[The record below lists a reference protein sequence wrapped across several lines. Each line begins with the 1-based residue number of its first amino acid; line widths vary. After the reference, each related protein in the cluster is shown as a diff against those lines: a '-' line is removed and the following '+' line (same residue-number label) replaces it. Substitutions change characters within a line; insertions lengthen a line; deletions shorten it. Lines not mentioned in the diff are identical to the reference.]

1 MKKLSKDSES
11 RILTALES
19 VADSVN
25 DGMLPNAA
33 IVKSATEHE
42 IPAGHVNLMVSAY
55 NTGRTG
61 KQRMAAD
68 NPFDKAATFELADPQ
83 DIMSKLYPTNIKT
96 AAQKHDE
103 TVVDTEYSQAPAFA
117 RHKAASA
124 VAARKVNWKLVDKA
138 PEEYSGEE
146 HTAIKRAFHTIEFNK
161 RRFEACRRELSHA
174 QDLLSSSFE
183 KLSTYFRT
191 PGGVSFAAACNA
203 VEIQH
208 GGMGSAVMRQVAR
221 SIPQSTQGHQK
232 QASFVEVQPDQAPWS
247 IIKEAIK
254 LASSIH
260 ANQSEL
266 DNLAQHVIKKAEAE
280 ILPFDQR
287 PGKSILGLALP
298 TTNEK
303 QSSMAP
309 LYGAGAGLA
318 GGGLLHYLKNKDK
331 DEDEERSSLL
341 GDLALPTAGGLF
353 GGLAYDY
360 ATSDA
365 GGGEEEN
372 APYKPV
378 DHKPVDPDNPNG
390 PGSKNWAA
398 ADEAAAQGFMQ
409 LDDDEA
415 LMGVAP
421 RGEALT
427 PGKLP
432 GNPIHLDTVPYRRPG
447 SPDWAPDDP
456 YELQRDAV
464 TEGVDVAPS
473 LLDQIGKTAGEKQAF
488 GSLYALSHL
497 LGKSPRYQ
505 RGVSAELDAED
516 EKVQDYIEE
525 LDSPTHADDLKRIR
539 IRAQLENMMANDAT
553 ISTHDPAMV
562 SEAYNE
568 IVQLSPSAAD
578 SPLLMRNLLRQYLV
592 NGGEMDPRDI
602 SSNILGNEK
611 ALQDVQQGRPGL
623 EAPGAGVASLTAGA
637 DKGFKTE
644 DDARDKNPNPKKP
657 KMPWYDRA
665 SDRME
670 EGRKKYEADK
680 AAKAA
685 KAKAKA
691 EAEALARQNAGN
703 PPATAAI

>member
-1 MKKLSKDSES
+1 
-11 RILTALES
+11 
-19 VADSVN
+19 
-25 DGMLPNAA
+25 
-33 IVKSATEHE
+33 
-42 IPAGHVNLMVSAY
+42 
-55 NTGRTG
+55 
-61 KQRMAAD
+61 
-68 NPFDKAATFELADPQ
+68 
-83 DIMSKLYPTNIKT
+83 
-96 AAQKHDE
+96 
-103 TVVDTEYSQAPAFA
+103 
-117 RHKAASA
+117 
-124 VAARKVNWKLVDKA
+124 VDKA
-138 PEEYSGEE
+138 PEEYPGEE

-341 GDLALPTAGGLF
+341 GDLALPTTLGLAGGL
-353 GGLAYDY
+353 GYDAIPGLQPKSESSV
-360 ATSDA
+360 TSTMTYYGPD
-365 GGGEEEN
+365 GKPTPDGK
-372 APYKPV
+372 PYK
-378 DHKPVDPDNPNG
+378 KPVP
-390 PGSKNWAA
+390 PGVVS
-398 ADEAAAQGFMQ
+398 
-409 LDDDEA
+409 
-415 LMGVAP
+415 GVD
-421 RGEALT
+421 L
-427 PGKLP
+427 
-432 GNPIHLDTVPYRRPG
+432 
-447 SPDWAPDDP
+447 SPDGDE
-456 YELQRDAV
+456 YMENL
-464 TEGVDVAPS
+464 TEDRLNS
-473 LLDQIGKTAGEKQAF
+473 MTLDEIEAENQEAGEKQAF